1 MDGHAGPVRI
11 DGDEFLKAARDASIA
26 ARAQAGLNGA
36 QARVHLPEFLPQRV
50 ARQMSDDCAKLNWK
64 LLLNEGQQSFHVPFD
79 HLAKMTPEQ
88 RNAML
93 SNVYGN
99 ARDRFQFLYE
109 CSHVAE
115 DYESGVARAG
125 PIAEWYALM
134 NSEQG
139 IAALRALTGDDR
151 INYADAIATRYRPG
165 HFLTQHND
173 EVAAE
178 GRLYAYVLNLSPQW
192 RADWGGLLMFI
203 ADDGHIAEAFTP
215 RLGALNIFRVPQ
227 AHSVS
232 VVSPF
237 AGAPRYSISGWFR
250 SSRPAARA

>member
-1 MDGHAGPVRI
+1 MRI
-11 DGDEFLKAARDASIA
+11 DGEEFLTAARDPAMA
-26 ARAQAGLNGA
+26 ARAQTGLNSAHG
-36 QARVHLPEFLPQRV
+36 RVHLPDFLPQRV
-50 ARQMSDDCAKLNWK
+50 GRQMSEDCAKLNWK
-64 LLLNEGQQSFHVPFD
+64 LLLNEGKQSFHVPFD
-79 HLAKMTPEQ
+79 HLAKMSPDQ

-93 SNVYGN
+93 ANVYGN

-109 CSHVAE
+109 CSHIAD
-115 DYESGVARAG
+115 DYESGTARTG
-125 PIAEWYALM
+125 PIANWYALI
-134 NSEQG
+134 NSERG
-139 IAALRALTGDDR
+139 IAALRTLAGDDR
-151 INYADAIATRYRPG
+151 IEYADAIATRYRPG

-173 EVAAE
+173 EVESE
-178 GRLYAYVLNLSPQW
+178 GRLYAYVLNLSLQW

-203 ADDGHIAEAFTP
+203 SDDGHIAEAFTP

-250 SSRPAARA
+250 SSRPAPQT